1 MKIEGRK
8 RIEGN
13 LFETMSLESL
23 IVEAAAAARPPER
36 LSVSEAATRYR
47 KLNNP
52 GSYVGPWRNDMTPY
66 LVEPMDELQSREFTG
81 MVFAGPAQ
89 CGKTDMVLNWLI
101 YSAVCDPADMM
112 VVQTSGPTARDFSM
126 RRVDRL
132 HRHSPDIGRMLAH
145 GKQGDNTF
153 DKHYRNGMLLTMAWP
168 AINELSGK
176 PIPRLWLT
184 DYDRMPADIDGEGA
198 AFDLAR
204 KRATT
209 FRSFGMCAAE
219 SSPGYVVDNPKWVR
233 RSAHEAP
240 PTRGVLAL
248 YNRGDRRRWQWRC
261 VACHG
266 TFEPSFELLHYPDT
280 ADRMEA
286 AEMTTL
292 RCPHC
297 DTHYSHDPVD
307 GMPGKHE
314 MNHGGRWVKD
324 GMVWLPEGMVGT
336 PIRSSI
342 ASFWLKGVAA
352 AFSDWKT
359 LVFNYLNAEDEY
371 ESSGSE
377 ESLKT
382 TVNTDQGEAYVP
394 KSAQSDRAP
403 ETIQARAFDFGFR
416 TVPAPVRFLIACI
429 DVQKNR
435 FVVQVHGIAH
445 NRDVYV
451 IDRFEIK
458 KSKRTDDD
466 GDRKWVNPGAY
477 AEDWKLVAEE
487 VMLKTYPLG
496 DGTGREMAIRFTVC
510 DSGGKEGVTANAYDF
525 VRWLRRG
532 SPEAEGDDEELPE
545 EKNTDEAEYA
555 WAPEL
560 AGRFLLLKGAST
572 ANAPRISIS
581 FPDSQRKDR
590 MAGARG
596 EVPVML
602 INTNTLKDMVDH
614 RLDRKEPGGRFC
626 FPHWIDTNF
635 FIELTV
641 EVKDAKKGWIN
652 PKRFRNESWD
662 LLAYCMATTLTPM
675 IGLEHMNMADPP
687 SWAAEWDHNDLVFN
701 PAVAVKP
708 YEAKKSADQ
717 GLEALAKLAESL
729 G

>member
-1 MKIEGRK
+1 MKIAGRK
-8 RIEGN
+8 GIFGSPVGAEQM
-13 LFETMSLESL
+13 TLESL
-23 IVEAAAAARPPER
+23 IVDAAAAARPPER
-36 LSVSEAATRYR
+36 LTVSEAAERYR

-52 GSYVGPWRNDMTPY
+52 GSYVGDWKNTMTPY
-66 LVEPMDELQSREFTG
+66 LIEPMDELQSRSFTG

-89 CGKTDMVLNWLI
+89 CGKTDMVLNWTI
-101 YSAVCDPADMM
+101 YSAICDPADLMI
-112 VVQTSGPTARDFSM
+112 VQTSNTTARDFSM
-126 RRVDRL
+126 RRVDRM
-132 HRHSPDIGRMLAH
+132 HRHSPTIGRLLAT

-168 AINELSGK
+168 TINELSGK

-184 DYDRMPADIDGEGA
+184 DYDRMPQDIDGEGA

-219 SSPGYVVDNPKWVR
+219 SSPGFAVDNPKWVR
-233 RSAHEAP
+233 KTSHEAP
-240 PTRGVLAL
+240 PTRGILAL
-248 YNRGDRRRWQWRC
+248 YNRGDRRRWLWPC
-261 VACHG
+261 VKCNG
-266 TFEPSFELLHYPDT
+266 RFEPSFELLHYPDT
-280 ADRMEA
+280 PDRMEA
-286 AEMTTL
+286 AEQAVL
-292 RCPHC
+292 LCPHC
-297 DTHYSHDPVD
+297 NQSYGHDPSD
-307 GMPGKHE
+307 MSPGKHK
-314 MNHGGRWVKD
+314 MNERGRWVKD
-324 GMVWLPEGMVGT
+324 GMVWTDDGMIGT

-342 ASFWLKGVAA
+342 ASFWMKGVAA

-382 TVNTDQGEAYVP
+382 TVNTDQGEPYTP
-394 KSAQSDRAP
+394 KSAQSSRAP
-403 ETIQARAFDFGFR
+403 EIIQARAFDFGHKV
-416 TVPAPVRFLIACI
+416 VPAPVRFLIATA

-445 NRDVYV
+445 NRDIYV

-458 KSKRTDDD
+458 KSKRVDED
-466 GDRKWVNPGAY
+466 GERKWVNPGAY
-477 AEDWKLVAEE
+477 AEDWKLLTEE

-496 DGTGREMAIRFTVC
+496 DGSGREMSVKYTVC

-532 SPEAEGDDEELPE
+532 DTEDGEEAKEEVKEEGQ
-545 EKNTDEAEYA
+545 YS

-560 AGRFLLLKGAST
+560 AARFMLLKGAST
-572 ANAPRISIS
+572 ANAPRVTITY
-581 FPDSQRKDR
+581 PDSQRKDR

-596 EVPVML
+596 EIPVL
-602 INTNTLKDMVDH
+602 LVNTNTLKDMVDH
-614 RLDRKEPGGRFC
+614 KLDRKEPGGRFC
-626 FPHWIDTNF
+626 FAHWLDTNF

-641 EVKDAKKGWIN
+641 EVKDPKKGWVN

-662 LLAYCMATTLTPM
+662 LLAYCQAATLMPM
-675 IGLEHMNMADPP
+675 IALEHMNMADPP
-687 SWAAEWDHNDLVFN
+687 KWASDWDHNDMIFN
-701 PAVAVKP
+701 PATAEKP
-708 YEAKKSADQ
+708 FEAKKKADNDFS
-717 GLEALAKLAESL
+717 ALAKLAESL

>member
-1 MKIEGRK
+1 MKIEGRRK
-8 RIEGN
+8 IVGSLVES
-13 LFETMSLESL
+13 LSLESL

-36 LSVSEAATRYR
+36 LSVSEAAARYR
-47 KLNNP
+47 MLNNP
-52 GSYVGPWRNDMTPY
+52 GSYVGPWLNEMTPY
-66 LVEPMDELQSREFTG
+66 LVEPMNELQSRDFTG
-81 MVFAGPAQ
+81 LVFAGPAQ

-132 HRHSPDIGRMLAH
+132 HRHSPAIGSKLAG

-184 DYDRMPADIDGEGA
+184 DYDHMPPDIDGEGA

-219 SSPGYVVDNPKWVR
+219 SSPGFIVDNPKWVR

-240 PTRGVLAL
+240 PTRGILAL

-261 VACHG
+261 VSCHG
-266 TFEPSFELLHYPDT
+266 TFEPSFELLNYPDS

-286 AEMTTL
+286 AEMATL

-297 DTHYSHDPVD
+297 NTDYGHDPID
-307 GMPGKHE
+307 GLPGKHE
-314 MNHGGRWVKD
+314 MNQSGRWVKD
-324 GMVWLPEGMVGT
+324 GMVWLPEGMSGT

-371 ESSGSE
+371 ASSGSE
-377 ESLKT
+377 EALKT

-403 ETIQARAFDFGFR
+403 ETIQARAFDFGLR
-416 TVPAPVRFLIACI
+416 VVPAPVRFLIACI

-435 FVVQVHGIAH
+435 FVVQIHGIAH
-445 NRDVYV
+445 NRDIYV

-458 KSKRTDDD
+458 KSKRRDED
-466 GDRKWVNPGAY
+466 GERKWVSPGTY
-477 AEDWKLVAEE
+477 HEDWKLIAEE
-487 VMLKTYPLG
+487 VMLKTYPLS
-496 DGTGREMAIRFTVC
+496 DGSGREMAVRFTVC
-510 DSGGKEGVTANAYDF
+510 DSGGKEGVTSNAYDF

-532 SPEAEGDDEELPE
+532 TVEAEDDEEVLE
-545 EKNTDEAEYA
+545 SEDEGEYK

-572 ANAPRISIS
+572 QNAPRINIS
-581 FPDSQRKDR
+581 YPDSQRKDR

-596 EVPVML
+596 EVPVLL

-641 EVKDAKKGWIN
+641 EVKDPKKGWIN

-662 LLAYCMATTLTPM
+662 LPAYCMATTLTPM
-675 IGLEHMNMADPP
+675 IALDHMNMADPP
-687 SWAAEWDHNDLVFN
+687 SWACDWDHNDLVFN
-701 PAVAVKP
+701 PAVAAKP
-708 YEAKKSADQ
+708 FEAKKSSDD
-717 GLEALAKLAESL
+717 GLSVLAKLAESL